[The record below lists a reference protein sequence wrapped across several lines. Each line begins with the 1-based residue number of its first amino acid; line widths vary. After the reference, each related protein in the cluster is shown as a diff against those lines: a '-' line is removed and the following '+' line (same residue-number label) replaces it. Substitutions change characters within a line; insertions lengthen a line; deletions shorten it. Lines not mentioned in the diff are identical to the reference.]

1 MDENMNNL
9 EQEHSQATPEQV
21 NQTEGVSTVIVSD
34 DNEKKKKTKKIGLI
48 AAIVAAVIIL
58 MSIVTGNSGNIGAKN
73 EQEFYDIVSETQE
86 LLDDYA
92 DDIYRCWYDYV
103 YEDEYSSV
111 NAALAAAK
119 SMNNSNIKKIESN
132 NEEIKELYS
141 KIKDGKLKDE
151 IKAVM
156 QAYNEY
162 YSFVMEVSGSFN
174 SYSAG
179 KETNKKALANALKNL
194 SFEL

>member
-1 MDENMNNL
+1 MDENMTNVERKQEILSAEENTLSSVSNN
-9 EQEHSQATPEQV
+9 
-21 NQTEGVSTVIVSD
+21 N
-34 DNEKKKKTKKIGLI
+34 DNVEEEKRNKNKKIGII
-48 AAIVAAVIIL
+48 AAIAAVVIIL
-58 MSIVTGNSGNIGAKN
+58 LAIIAGGGDNS

-111 NAALAAAK
+111 NAALAAAYA
-119 SMNNSNIKKIESN
+119 MNSSNIKTIESN
-132 NEEIKELYS
+132 NNEIKELYS
-141 KIKDGKLKDE
+141 KVKDGKLKDE

-162 YSFVMEVSGSFN
+162 YSFVMEVSGSYN
-174 SYSAG
+174 SFSAG

-194 SFEL
+194 SFELE